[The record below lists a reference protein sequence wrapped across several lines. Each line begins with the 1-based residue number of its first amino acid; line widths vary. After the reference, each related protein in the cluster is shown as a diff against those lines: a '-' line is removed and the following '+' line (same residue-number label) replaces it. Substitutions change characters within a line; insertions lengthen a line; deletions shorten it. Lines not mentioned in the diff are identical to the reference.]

1 MIVTKWCQK
10 AMQEWGIVNNLKRA
24 EYGKER
30 IFGNSLNHVFARN
43 CFSVLAFKVYLKEKI
58 EK

>member
-1 MIVTKWCQK
+1 
-10 AMQEWGIVNNLKRA
+10 MQEWGIVNNLKRA